1 MIKLEFLNGPLSG
14 EHRICLRTPLRMGC
28 DPDCDV
34 VLEGGAGVLPF
45 HACLRRVSD
54 QMILEAC
61 EEGGPVRV
69 NGHVLQGEALL
80 ECGDH
85 LLLGET
91 EIVYRWI
98 EPPPPESRRRRSAL
112 EWTAT
117 AVAAAILLSQAVFL
131 VFHAPAWRSR
141 VDVSI
146 LRPVP
151 APRPAPLPEALAPV
165 EALEEASL
173 DPEPPMPSPSPPEL
187 LPPDPPP
194 EEDPPNPEPQWDSLS
209 PGEQLAHVRE
219 WIRDR
224 KYAAAEG
231 RLEEMLDG
239 DPEFLA
245 AQLEFARLMGRQS
258 RFEESLAAWERVQG
272 LAEPGSAEAREAA
285 LELPL
290 LQRRLRQLQRPM
302 PEPPP
307 PRDSPAPRPAVPG
320 PPGTRPPAPL
330 PAEPPG
336 ARGQDPGPTRTR
348 NPSLLVQDIQMQR
361 FADQSV
367 LDMREIRFTLQH
379 VFGARPIPEG
389 RARVVA
395 RFYETDGQRI
405 FPANVPTPE
414 VTVRINRPMSRG
426 ESLRDNRVIYQVPR
440 APRAPLS
447 GRYYGVVIRVYVDGH
462 LEHEQALP
470 ASLLQ
475 ISD

>member
-1 MIKLEFLNGPLSG
+1 MIKLEFINGPLSG
-14 EHRICLRTPLRMGC
+14 EHRVCLRTPIRMGC

-34 VLEGGAGVLPF
+34 VLKGDTGILPM
-45 HACLRRVSD
+45 HACLRSVSGR
-54 QMILEAC
+54 MILEAY
-61 EEGGPVRV
+61 EGGGPVRV
-69 NGHVLQGEALL
+69 NGHVLQGEAVL
-80 ECGDH
+80 ECGDR

-98 EPPPPESRRRRSAL
+98 EPPRPESRRRRSAL
-112 EWTAT
+112 EWTA
-117 AVAAAILLSQAVFL
+117 AAMAAAIVLSQAVFL
-131 VFHAPAWRSR
+131 VLHAPAWRSR
-141 VDVSI
+141 VDVSV

-151 APRPAPLPEALAPV
+151 APVPDPLPPAEAADDAPPDPGPLIPSPPPPAPLP
-165 EALEEASL
+165 
-173 DPEPPMPSPSPPEL
+173 
-187 LPPDPPP
+187 PDPLP
-194 EEDPPNPEPQWDSLS
+194 EEEPTNPEPQWESLS
-209 PGEQLAHVRE
+209 PGEQLARVRE

-224 KYAAAEG
+224 NYAAAG
-231 RLEEMLDG
+231 RRLEEMLTG
-239 DPEFLA
+239 DPGFLA

-258 RFEESLAAWERVQG
+258 RFEESLAAWERVQS

-290 LQRRLRQLQRPM
+290 VQRRLRQLQRPM

-307 PRDSPAPRPAVPG
+307 PRDPPAPRPAPPG
-320 PPGTRPPAPL
+320 PTETRPPAPL
-330 PAEPPG
+330 PAEPLG
-336 ARGQDPGPTRTR
+336 ARPQDPGPARTR

-379 VFGARPIPEG
+379 VFGARPVPEG
-389 RARVVA
+389 RARAVA

-414 VTVRINRPMSRG
+414 VTMRINRPMSRG

-440 APRAPLS
+440 APRGPLS

-475 ISD
+475 ISR